1 MLLTF
6 RPTGT
11 RSHRGQTMVEFAIVA
26 PLFFLLVFALI
37 DYGRLFFTQMEV
49 EEAVQ
54 EAGRYAS
61 TGNTQ
66 AGFTRLQSIE
76 SVLQQSAASINVP
89 IANIQVSSLS
99 NGNWVQGSA
108 GGPGDTVMIQVTM
121 DLNLLT
127 PMVAQYFPN
136 SKYSFTASTTF
147 QNEPFNA
154 S

>member
-1 MLLTF
+1 
-6 RPTGT
+6 
-11 RSHRGQTMVEFAIVA
+11 MVEFAIVA

-61 TGNTQ
+61 TGNAQ
-66 AGFTRLQSIE
+66 AGFTRLESIE

-89 IANIQVSSLS
+89 IANIQVSSLN